1 MYTGGKEILNHDINL
16 QGFRFT
22 LNGEPVNIDLL
33 KRRRVYCADADHK
46 QVFKNWSIYKCLYAE
61 IDHDGKKFIL
71 NDGKWFNVSVN
82 FVERTN
88 SEFQKIDS
96 SPLELPVYAGGGE
109 GKYNKDVCE
118 QYPTRFALLDDKN
131 KISHGGVAWPGRG
144 LRPFLDKQGVGT
156 RKNLWKIETC
166 LSHLFSQGFVSGQL
180 LQVDGDFRKKSEGQ
194 AHFPIQ

>member
-1 MYTGGKEILNHDINL
+1 MTGTDSLSVSVRMDLSDLPFLLKSYKEKYEQDLSQTDYEWVNNISAVKSSSALVATLEDRLIEKFKNEDYSNIWLAVPEIIDWNLVSGFMYTGGKEILNHDINL

-88 SEFQKIDS
+88 SEF
-96 SPLELPVYAGGGE
+96 
-109 GKYNKDVCE
+109 
-118 QYPTRFALLDDKN
+118 
-131 KISHGGVAWPGRG
+131 
-144 LRPFLDKQGVGT
+144 
-156 RKNLWKIETC
+156 
-166 LSHLFSQGFVSGQL
+166 
-180 LQVDGDFRKKSEGQ
+180 
-194 AHFPIQ
+194 